1 MKNVL
6 IVALALVLIV
16 SGGCI
21 DEHQID
27 LPSEAAR
34 IVIDGLIS
42 NKQGES
48 YVNIGWST
56 AANFSCRGSFGDA
69 VRCEPRTFS
78 GPYRVNGLVR
88 IIENYGARTIE
99 LPFRMNDKEG
109 MILVKPDV
117 TGIPGYK
124 YELEVEIDYDG
135 SREYYSASTDMLS
148 TPRITNITYE
158 IRKGDIGKNDDFVPL
173 ISFADPAEENFYLFQ
188 LCSIDLTRAY
198 CGNSRVWSYSIIADT
213 FLPSAV
219 QGLSIDDGASIARY
233 AEFYP
238 APEVGAGAQ
247 VRMYSVDGLTYDF
260 YKSLID
266 QFNNDGG
273 AYSPNPAMP
282 KGNISGNGIG
292 LFRALEES
300 SASVYFK

>member
-6 IVALALVLIV
+6 IIVFLFV

-27 LPSEAAR
+27 LPSEPPR

-42 NKQGES
+42 NRQGES

-56 AANFSCRGSFGDA
+56 TANFSCRNSFGDNA
-69 VRCEPRTFS
+69 KCEPGTFS
-78 GPYRVNGLVR
+78 GPYKVNGLVR
-88 IIENYGARTIE
+88 IIENNGARTIE
-99 LPFRMNDKEG
+99 LPFKMNDKEG
-109 MILVKPDV
+109 MILVKPEI
-117 TGIPGYK
+117 TGTPGYK
-124 YELEVEIDYDG
+124 YELEVEMDYDG
-135 SREYYSASTDMLS
+135 AREYYSASTEMLP
-148 TPRITNITYE
+148 TPQITNITYE
-158 IRKGDIGKNDDFVPL
+158 IRKGDVGKNDNLVPL
-173 ISFADPAEENFYLFQ
+173 ISFTDPAEENFYLFQ
-188 LCSIDLTRAY
+188 LCSIDLNRVY

-219 QGLSIDDGASIARY
+219 QGLSIDDGASIAKY

-238 APEVGAGAQ
+238 APEVDAGVQ
-247 VRMYSVDGLTYDF
+247 VRMYSVNRLIYDF

-273 AYSPNPAMP
+273 AYSPTPAMP

-300 SASVYFK
+300 SASVYYQ

>member
-1 MKNVL
+1 MKNLL
-6 IVALALVLIV
+6 IIVFLFV

-27 LPSEAAR
+27 LPSEPPR

-42 NKQGES
+42 NRQGES

-56 AANFSCRGSFGDA
+56 GANFSCIDRFGHH
-69 VRCEPRTFS
+69 VRCAPATFS

-88 IIENYGARTIE
+88 ITENDGARTIE

-109 MILVKPDV
+109 MILVKPEI

-124 YELEVEIDYDG
+124 YELEVEVDYDG
-135 SREYYSASTDMLS
+135 AGEYYSASTEMLP
-148 TPRITNITYE
+148 TPQITNITYE
-158 IRKGDIGKNDDFVPL
+158 IRKGDVGKRDDLVPL
-173 ISFADPAEENFYLFQ
+173 ISFADPGEENFYLFQ
-188 LCSIDLTRAY
+188 LCRVDLDRAY
-198 CGNSRVWSYSIIADT
+198 CENTRAWNYSIIADT
-213 FLPSAV
+213 FLPSLV
-219 QGLSIDDGASIARY
+219 QGLSIDDGASIAKY

-238 APEVGAGAQ
+238 NPEVDAGAQ
-247 VRMYSVDGLTYDF
+247 VRMYSVDRLTYDF

-266 QFNNDGG
+266 QFSNDGG